1 MGLTL
6 EEANRILRGTLAK
19 AQELNIKISAA
30 ICDPGGR
37 PIALQRMDNTM
48 WADHPRLD
56 LAVHRI
62 PRLQRDLLAH
72 ADLDHRCDVRMV
84 AVVAAMPNP
93 SPSSGESDANLSSCA
108 RPKGCS
114 HLAQFPQGGCRMR
127 RDRYQAWASVTARPV
142 AITGDGIN
150 HFG

>member
-48 WADHPRLD
+48 WAS
-56 LAVHRI
+56 AYAA
-62 PRLQRDLLAH
+62 QGK
-72 ADLDHRCDVRMV
+72 
-84 AVVAAMPNP
+84 AVVSAAFGRP
-93 SPSSGESDANLSSCA
+93 SGEMAERADMPAL
-108 RPKGCS
+108 
-114 HLAQFPQGGCRMR
+114 R
-127 RDRYQAWASVTARPV
+127 RHPTAGV
-142 AITGDGIN
+142 AGPRQYRSG
-150 HFG
+150 

>member
-19 AQELNIKISAA
+19 AQELNK
-30 ICDPGGR
+30 
-37 PIALQRMDNTM
+37 
-48 WADHPRLD
+48 
-56 LAVHRI
+56 
-62 PRLQRDLLAH
+62 
-72 ADLDHRCDVRMV
+72 
-84 AVVAAMPNP
+84 
-93 SPSSGESDANLSSCA
+93 
-108 RPKGCS
+108 
-114 HLAQFPQGGCRMR
+114 FPQGGCRMR

>member
-48 WADHPRLD
+48 WAS
-56 LAVHRI
+56 AYAA
-62 PRLQRDLLAH
+62 QGK
-72 ADLDHRCDVRMV
+72 
-84 AVVAAMPNP
+84 AVVSAAFGRP
-93 SPSSGESDANLSSCA
+93 SGEMAERADMPALRGLAAAEGGHMIAVPIIRNGVVEGACGVSGGTSQQDEDEDCA
-108 RPKGCS
+108 RAGV
-114 HLAQFPQGGCRMR
+114 AQL
-127 RDRYQAWASVTARPV
+127 
-142 AITGDGIN
+142 
-150 HFG
+150 